1 MPKLSAYTLVFLS
14 STCLMIMELIAGRLI
29 APYVG
34 SSIYTWTSVIGIFL
48 LGITLGNWLGGRLAD
63 AFPKKTFFGPIFLL
77 AALSGLMIIF
87 ITPSWAEVPKLNLS
101 LPAAISIFS
110 FLTFFPVAFFLSFIS
125 PFCIKLALQ
134 RLEQTGRIVGNIYGL
149 SAAGSI
155 FGTFAAGF
163 WLIPSFGTKQIV
175 WSVFAILAAI
185 GFYFI
190 FISFRRKFTVMLFLL
205 GVTYLGWS
213 GWQRPVLCLLE
224 SQYYCIRVNELV
236 AGEYRG
242 LALALDQLEHSH
254 IYPPEVDPFG
264 DDYVRLFGLLTSYR
278 FKPQDSFKVLAI
290 GGGGYVLPR
299 YLINNYPQ
307 AEVTV
312 LEIDPQVTA
321 TNFSKTNLKP
331 DDRLRIIHGDARIN
345 LNRLPEE
352 KFDLIFGDAFNDFQ
366 VPFHLTTQEFVA
378 SIKNH
383 LEPNGFYA
391 MNLIDN
397 PQYGQFFSSNL
408 LTVAAIFP
416 QTYLFPF
423 SPQWATTSI
432 RRNAVILGA
441 GQTLDDKKWTATIPL
456 NDPRWSK
463 ADRQALVNIKY
474 YLPGD
479 NADIKNL
486 HQRAQGLILTDNYAP
501 LETMLAHLY
510 SRRY

>member
-1 MPKLSAYTLVFLS
+1 MSKFSVYGLVFLS
-14 STCLMIMELIAGRLI
+14 SACLMTMELIAGRLI

-63 AFPKKTFFGPIFLL
+63 AFPRKNLFGPIFLL
-77 AALSGLMIIF
+77 AALSGLMITF
-87 ITPSWAEVPKLNLS
+87 VTPSWEEIPKINLS
-101 LPAAISIFS
+101 LPVAISVFS
-110 FLTFFPVAFFLSFIS
+110 LLTFFPLAFFLSFVS

-175 WSVFAILAAI
+175 WSIFVLLATI
-185 GFYFI
+185 GFYFL
-190 FISFRRKFTVMLFLL
+190 FIGFRRKFTTGIFLL
-205 GVTYLGWS
+205 GAIYLGWS
-213 GWQRPVLCLLE
+213 AWQLPDLCLVE

-299 YLINNYPQ
+299 YLLANYPQ

-321 TNFSKTNLKP
+321 INFSKTNLKP
-331 DDRLRIIHGDARIN
+331 NEHLRILHGDARIN
-345 LNRLPEE
+345 LSLLKKER
-352 KFDLIFGDAFNDFQ
+352 FDLIFGDAFNDFQ
-366 VPFHLTTQEFVA
+366 VPFHLTTQEFVI
-378 SIKNH
+378 SIRNH
-383 LEPNGFYA
+383 LNPNGFYA

-397 PQYGQFFSSNL
+397 VKYGQFLSSNL
-408 LTVAAIFP
+408 LTISSVFP

-423 SPQWATTSI
+423 SLQWVNHSLRHNSI
-432 RRNAVILGA
+432 ILGA
-441 GQTLDDKKWTATIPL
+441 NQVLDDKKWSMTIPL

-463 ADRQALVNIKY
+463 ADRQSLVNLKY
-474 YLPGD
+474 YLADGHE
-479 NADIKNL
+479 DIKNF
-486 HQRAQGLILTDNYAP
+486 HQRARGMVLTDNYAP